1 MTDGDPLNTPST
13 MRSRVDAY
21 DWDCSPLGPRAQWPA
36 ELETVVQQVLDSRF
50 PKAVTWGREFITI
63 YNDAFRPILGDKPEA
78 LGRPFGEVWA
88 EVWDQIGPIAQ
99 SAMEGQSTFI
109 ENFPLVI
116 DRRGTPEQ
124 AYFTFCYSPLR
135 LRDGNVAGMLDTV
148 IETTETVE
156 TQRKLDIANHEL
168 AHRIKNSLAIVQS
181 IASQTLRPHVDP
193 DVLTNFERRLGALA
207 NAHGALANQDW
218 SGGSMDALV
227 RSALEAA
234 LDLSRVRI
242 SGEDVTIGSK
252 TTMSLALLLHELATN
267 ALKYGAMSV
276 DGGQVHVAWA
286 CDDTHL
292 RFSWHEKDGPPVTAP
307 EHKGFGSRLIRR
319 GLSLAGKC
327 DLDFDPDGLRVEAS
341 APLDDIRH

>member
-13 MRSRVDAY
+13 MRARVDAF
-21 DWDCSPLGPRAQWPA
+21 DWDRSPLGPRTQWPA

-78 LGRPFGEVWA
+78 LGRPFSEIWA
-88 EVWDQIGPIAQ
+88 EVWEPIAQ
-99 SAMEGQSTFI
+99 SAMEGQSTFV

-116 DRRGTPEQ
+116 DRRGMPEQ

-156 TQRKLDIANHEL
+156 AQAKLEIVNQEL
-168 AHRIKNSLAIVQS
+168 AHRIKNSLAVVQS
-181 IASQTLRPHVDP
+181 IASQTLRQHVDP
-193 DVLTNFERRLGALA
+193 VVFVDFERRLGALA
-207 NAHGALANQDW
+207 NVHGALAMQDW
-218 SGGSMDALV
+218 SGGQMEPLV
-227 RSALEAA
+227 RSALGVT
-234 LDLSRVRI
+234 LDMSRVHI
-242 SGEDVTIGSK
+242 AGDDINIGPK

-276 DGGQVHVAWA
+276 DSGQVDVTWKV
-286 CDDTHL
+286 DNSL
-292 RFSWHEKDGPPVTAP
+292 LQFIWREKHGPPVTAP
-307 EHKGFGSRLIRR
+307 SHKGFGSRLIRH
-319 GLSLAGKC
+319 GFSTAGEC
-327 DLDFDPDGLRVEAS
+327 EIVFSREGLRLKAS
-341 APLDDIRH
+341 APLDTIPN

>member
-1 MTDGDPLNTPST
+1 
-13 MRSRVDAY
+13 MRAKVDAF
-21 DWDCSPLGPRAQWPA
+21 DWGRSPLGPRTQWPA

-63 YNDAFRPILGDKPEA
+63 YNHAFRPILGGKPEA
-78 LGRPFGEVWA
+78 LGRPFSEIWA

-99 SAMEGQSTFI
+99 MAMEGQSTFM

-116 DRRGTPEQ
+116 DRHGMPEQ

-156 TQRKLDIANHEL
+156 MQRKLDIANHEL

-181 IASQTLRPHVDP
+181 IASQTLRQHVDP
-193 DVLTNFERRLGALA
+193 DVLTNFQGRLGALA
-207 NAHGALANQDW
+207 NAHRALASQDW

-227 RSALEAA
+227 RSALDVT
-234 LDLSRVRI
+234 LDMSRVRI
-242 SGEDVTIGSK
+242 MGDDVAIGSK
-252 TTMSLALLLHELATN
+252 TTMALALLLHELATN
-267 ALKYGAMSV
+267 SLKYGAMSL
-276 DGGQVHVAWA
+276 DGGQVHVAWT
-286 CDDTHL
+286 CDNTHL
-292 RFSWHEKDGPPVTAP
+292 RFSWHEKDGPPVTVP
-307 EHKGFGSRLIRR
+307 KHTGFGSRLIRR

-327 DLDFDPDGLRVEAS
+327 DLDFACEGMRLEAS
-341 APLDDIRH
+341 APLADIQH